1 MTMPTGPAEDPSANP
16 GGRPPRRA
24 RYRGT
29 HPRRFDQRYK
39 ELQPD
44 KYPGIHEHI
53 RAQGRTPAGT
63 HVPVLMAEVMETLA
77 PAPGEIVVD
86 CTVGFA
92 GHARE
97 FLERTAPGGRL
108 LGLDVD
114 GEQLERARETLA
126 TFGSRVTL
134 HRGNFAG
141 LPKALAAAG
150 LDAADII
157 FADLGVSS
165 MQIDDPA
172 RGLSYKHDGP
182 LDMRLDGRGQRTAAA
197 ILATIERDEL
207 VAALRD
213 FADEPDAERIADAI
227 IDRRAREPITTTREL
242 TDLILSSK
250 RLTRRSWRKSSVAAE
265 GHPAARAFQALRIL
279 TNDEL
284 GALTQ
289 LLRTAPTSLK
299 PGGRLGIIS
308 FHSGEDRIVKH
319 AFREGVRN
327 GIYADINSDVV
338 RPSRDELRDNPRSGS
353 AKYRWALRAMPG

>member
-1 MTMPTGPAEDPSANP
+1 MPTGPAEESNAGS
-16 GGRPPRRA
+16 GGRPPRRK

-39 ELQPD
+39 ELHPE

-63 HVPVLMAEVMETLA
+63 HVPVLVAEVMQTLR
-77 PAPGEIVVD
+77 PAPGELIVD
-86 CTVGFA
+86 CTLGFA

-97 FLERTAPGGRL
+97 FLERTAPDGRL
-108 LGLDVD
+108 VGLDVD
-114 GEQLERARETLA
+114 GEQLERARERLA
-126 TFGSRVTL
+126 AFAPRITL

-141 LPKALAAAG
+141 VPKALAAAG
-150 LDAADII
+150 GEAADIL

-182 LDMRLDGRGQRTAAA
+182 LDMRLDARNQRTAAA
-197 ILATIERDEL
+197 LLAAIPRDDL
-207 VAALRD
+207 AAALRD
-213 FADEPDAERIADAI
+213 LADEPDAERIADAVVA
-227 IDRRAREPITTTREL
+227 RRAHQPLETTRDLVDLVL
-242 TDLILSSK
+242 TAK
-250 RLTRRSWRKSSVAAE
+250 RLTRRTWRKSPDAAE

-284 GALTQ
+284 GALAQ
-289 LLRTAPTSLK
+289 LLRTAPACLR
-299 PGGRLGIIS
+299 PGGRIGIIS

-338 RPSRDELRDNPRSGS
+338 RPSRDELRDNPRSAS
-353 AKYRWALRAMPG
+353 AKYRWAIRAMSDG